1 MKQMQFGFIG
11 ISFKQASLEVREK
24 ITFTDHKKID
34 FMRRAEQFGVDQ
46 CMILSTCNRSEI
58 YYFYDEDGQ
67 KLAMQKL
74 LSDFFP
80 EVVVAQ
86 YAIFKKG
93 KDALGFLFR
102 VTAGLESQ
110 VLGED
115 QILGQVK
122 EALDLSRTMGYAKKE
137 LDRVVSNG
145 IACAKKIK
153 TEIKI
158 SEIPLS
164 VSYIGILHLYQ
175 QCGIKGKRALV
186 VGSGKMAALALRYLY
201 DYDVSEVYLCSR
213 MVEHARKLQ
222 EEFPKIRIMDY
233 EDRYLI
239 LNNCDMVI
247 SATSSPHIVLKANG
261 QKFEKEIFM
270 LDLATPRDID
280 STFRKIENCTLYDL
294 DNLQKIACDNE
305 KERLELVSECEEL
318 IDQDVEETLNW
329 LLSSRM
335 DATIESL
342 HQRCEE
348 IVQDSFSYLSRK
360 MELSEREKSLLQKTL
375 QASLH
380 RLIREPIEE
389 LKHLETIEDQ
399 EHYKEI
405 VHQLFQI
412 EAKR

>member
-1 MKQMQFGFIG
+1 MQFGFIG

-34 FMRRAEQFGVDQ
+34 FMRRAEQFGVEQ

-58 YYFYDEDGQ
+58 YYFYAEDHQ
-67 KLAMQKL
+67 DRAMIKL

-80 EVVVAQ
+80 EVKVTQ
-86 YAIFKKG
+86 YAIHKIG
-93 KDALGFLFR
+93 ISALNYLFR

-137 LDRVVSNG
+137 LDRVVSNS

-164 VSYIGILHLYQ
+164 VSYIGILYLYQ

-186 VGSGKMAALALRYLY
+186 IGSGKMAALALRYLY
-201 DYDVSEVYLCSR
+201 DYEVGEVYLCSR
-213 MVEHARKLQ
+213 MVEHARRLQ
-222 EEFPKIRIMDY
+222 EEFPKIRVMDY

-247 SATSSPHIVLKANG
+247 SATSSPHIVLKADG
-261 QKFEKEIFM
+261 QKFNKDIVM

-280 STFRKIENCTLYDL
+280 SSFREIENCSLFDL
-294 DNLQKIACDNE
+294 DHLQKIACDNE
-305 KERLELVSECEEL
+305 KERSELVSECEEL
-318 IDQDVEETLNW
+318 INEDVEETLNW

-348 IVQDSFSYLSRK
+348 IVQDSFTYLNRK

-389 LKHLETIEDQ
+389 LKHLETVEEQ

-412 EAKR
+412 ESKR

>member
-1 MKQMQFGFIG
+1 MQFGFIG
-11 ISFKQASLEVREK
+11 ISFKQATLKVREK

-34 FMRRAEQFGVDQ
+34 FMRRAEQLNVDQ

-67 KLAMQKL
+67 EMAMQKL
-74 LSDFFP
+74 LSEFFP
-80 EVVVAQ
+80 EVEVAK

-93 KDALGFLFR
+93 KDALDYLFR

-122 EALDLSRTMGYAKKE
+122 ESLDLSRTMGYAKKE

-153 TEIKI
+153 TDIKI

-164 VSYIGILHLYQ
+164 VSYIGILYLYQ
-175 QCGIKGKRALV
+175 QCGIKGKRAV
-186 VGSGKMAALALRYLY
+186 VIGSGKMAALALRYLY
-201 DYDVSEVYLCSR
+201 DYEVSEVYLCSR

-222 EEFPKIRIMDY
+222 EEFPKIRVMDY

-247 SATSSPHIVLKANG
+247 SATSSPHIVLKADG
-261 QKFEKEIFM
+261 QKFEREIFM

-280 STFRKIENCTLYDL
+280 STFRQIENCTLYDL

-348 IVQDSFSYLSRK
+348 IVQDSFSYLNRK

>member
-1 MKQMQFGFIG
+1 MQFGFIG
-11 ISFKQASLEVREK
+11 ISFKQATLKVREK

-34 FMRRAEQFGVDQ
+34 FMQRAEQLNVDQ

-67 KLAMQKL
+67 ERAMQKL
-74 LSDFFP
+74 LSEFFP
-80 EVVVAQ
+80 EVEVAK

-93 KDALGFLFR
+93 KDALDYLFR

-122 EALDLSRTMGYAKKE
+122 ESLDLSRTMGYAKKE

-153 TEIKI
+153 TDIKI

-164 VSYIGILHLYQ
+164 VSYIGILYLYQ
-175 QCGIKGKRALV
+175 QCGIKGKRAV
-186 VGSGKMAALALRYLY
+186 VIGSGKMAALALRYLY
-201 DYDVSEVYLCSR
+201 DYEVCEVYLCSR

-222 EEFPKIRIMDY
+222 EEFPKIRVLDY

-247 SATSSPHIVLKANG
+247 SATSSPHIVLKADG
-261 QKFEKEIFM
+261 QKFEREIFM

-280 STFRKIENCTLYDL
+280 STFRQIENCTLYDL

-348 IVQDSFSYLSRK
+348 IVQDSFSYLNRK

-389 LKHLETIEDQ
+389 LKHLDTIEDQ

>member
-1 MKQMQFGFIG
+1 MQFGFIG
-11 ISFKQASLEVREK
+11 ISFKQATLKVREK

-34 FMRRAEQFGVDQ
+34 FMRRAEQLNVDQ

-67 KLAMQKL
+67 EMAMQKL
-74 LSDFFP
+74 LSEFFP
-80 EVVVAQ
+80 EVEVAK

-93 KDALGFLFR
+93 KDALDYLFR

-122 EALDLSRTMGYAKKE
+122 ESLDLSRTMGYAKKE

-153 TEIKI
+153 TDIKI

-164 VSYIGILHLYQ
+164 VSYIGILYLYQ
-175 QCGIKGKRALV
+175 QCGIKGKRAV
-186 VGSGKMAALALRYLY
+186 VIGSGKMAALALRYLY
-201 DYDVSEVYLCSR
+201 DYEVSEVYLCSR

-247 SATSSPHIVLKANG
+247 SATSSPHIVLKADG
-261 QKFEKEIFM
+261 QKFEREIFM

-280 STFRKIENCTLYDL
+280 STFRQIENCTLYDL

-305 KERLELVSECEEL
+305 KERLDLVSECEEL

-348 IVQDSFSYLSRK
+348 IVQDSFSYLNRK
-360 MELSEREKSLLQKTL
+360 MELSEREKSLLHKTL

-389 LKHLETIEDQ
+389 LKHLDTIEDQ

>member
-1 MKQMQFGFIG
+1 
-11 ISFKQASLEVREK
+11 
-24 ITFTDHKKID
+24 
-34 FMRRAEQFGVDQ
+34 
-46 CMILSTCNRSEI
+46 
-58 YYFYDEDGQ
+58 
-67 KLAMQKL
+67 
-74 LSDFFP
+74 
-80 EVVVAQ
+80 
-86 YAIFKKG
+86 
-93 KDALGFLFR
+93 
-102 VTAGLESQ
+102 
-110 VLGED
+110 
-115 QILGQVK
+115 
-122 EALDLSRTMGYAKKE
+122 
-137 LDRVVSNG
+137 
-145 IACAKKIK
+145 
-153 TEIKI
+153 
-158 SEIPLS
+158 
-164 VSYIGILHLYQ
+164 
-175 QCGIKGKRALV
+175 
-186 VGSGKMAALALRYLY
+186 
-201 DYDVSEVYLCSR
+201 
-213 MVEHARKLQ
+213 
-222 EEFPKIRIMDY
+222 MDY

-348 IVQDSFSYLSRK
+348 IVQDSFSYLNRK

-380 RLIREPIEE
+380 RLIREHIEE
-389 LKHLETIEDQ
+389 LKHLDTIEDQ